1 MAETVLLVGG
11 GGREH
16 AIARA
21 LAESGSA
28 AGASDSEAKS
38 ASDSA
43 AATSDESEADPEDRV
58 RLYACASN
66 RNPGIAALA
75 DGSETL
81 ETTNPNAVVSYA
93 EDVGATLAVV
103 GPEGPLAAGVA
114 DALDDAGIYAFGPRE
129 AEARIETDKAFQRRF
144 MRDHDVPGCPDFET
158 FDDVDAACEFIDE
171 YDGDLAVKPAGLTGG
186 KGVRVI
192 GDQVTKAE
200 AKAYLRESDY
210 DRVVLE
216 ERLVGEEFTVQAF
229 VANGDLR
236 VTPAVQDHKRAYE
249 GDEGPNTGG
258 MGSYSDAGLALPFMT
273 EDDYHEAVD
282 VLKATV
288 EALDDYKGVL
298 YGQFMLTAEGV
309 KVVEFNAR
317 LGDPEAMNT
326 LPVLNTDFLDV
337 LVAARDGETLP
348 ELSFTP
354 RATVCKYAVPEGY
367 PTDPKAGT
375 KVEIDEESVARSVTK
390 PSSSAERSSADS
402 RAAKPRDDAK
412 TRDSAGKAL
421 LFYASVDERDDG
433 IYTTTSRA
441 FAVVGLADTISEAEE
456 IAEDALSVAGE
467 EGLDVRH
474 DIGKADLVQQ
484 RMDHV
489 ADLRGE

>member
-1 MAETVLLVGG
+1 MSETVLLVGG

-21 LAESGSA
+21 L
-28 AGASDSEAKS
+28 
-38 ASDSA
+38 
-43 AATSDESEADPEDRV
+43 DESDAD
-58 RLYACASN
+58 LYACAGN

-75 DGSETL
+75 EEFETL
-81 ETTNPNAVVSYA
+81 ETTNPKAVVSYA

-114 DALDDAGIYAFGPRE
+114 DALDDAGVYAFGPNE
-129 AEARIETDKAFQRRF
+129 AEARIETDKAYQRRF
-144 MRDHDVPGCPDFET
+144 MREHDVPGCPDFET
-158 FDDVDAACEFIDE
+158 FDDVEAACEYIDD

-186 KGVRVI
+186 KGVRVV
-192 GDQVTKAE
+192 GDQVTEEE
-200 AKAYLRESDY
+200 AKEYLRESGY

-258 MGSYSDAGLALPFMT
+258 MGSYSDSGLELPFMT
-273 EDDYHEAVD
+273 EADYHEAVE
-282 VLKATV
+282 VLQSTV
-288 EALDDYKGVL
+288 DALSGYKGVL
-298 YGQFMLTAEGV
+298 YGQFMLTADGV

-317 LGDPEAMNT
+317 FGDPEAMNT

-337 LVAARDGETLP
+337 LTAAREGEDLP
-348 ELSFTP
+348 ELSFAP
-354 RATVCKYAVPEGY
+354 KATVCKYAVPEGY
-367 PTDPKAGT
+367 PTDPEAGA
-375 KVEIDEESVARSVTK
+375 KVEIDEESVARSVTE
-390 PSSSAERSSADS
+390 SSNAE
-402 RAAKPRDDAK
+402 
-412 TRDSAGKAL
+412 TRDSAGDAL

-433 IYTTTSRA
+433 IYTTTSRS
-441 FAVVGLADTISEAEE
+441 FAVVGVADTITQAEE
-456 IAEDALSVAGE
+456 IAEDALAVAGE

-474 DIGKADLVQQ
+474 DIGKPDLVQ
-484 RMDHV
+484 RRIDHV
-489 ADLRGE
+489 AALRGE